1 MEIENQNNESS
12 EIMNTEEDELF
23 DYIHNLDEANIN
35 ELLSKKILP
44 IWDYKSKENQNSSVL
59 NISVYKKSY
68 KITKIFIDY
77 CKKNNSE
84 KLKEFINA
92 ANDQGVTPLHYASF
106 RGDVQIIQLLIEN
119 GGDMAKTTKRK
130 LNVIHYCA
138 QGNKPNALMYF
149 YLKMKE
155 NQNENN
161 QYKLI
166 KDIDGGGSTPLH
178 WAVYSIAED
187 LLLYLINLDIF
198 ESEEDRKKFINQ
210 KDKEGYSA
218 LHLSV
223 SSKSSRIAMKLLQ
236 NGADP
241 KVVDKK
247 GETPLQLA
255 EQKKQNDIIHI
266 LRNSQEC
273 QFCNVKAPVKQI
285 KKSSNNIICVFSFQI
300 IATLILFCSVL
311 PIFLYNYNNKYLKLL
326 YYAYIF
332 LLFLFFVIYFILLI
346 IDPGVKM
353 KNNLDGL
360 KELIFDGK
368 TDLTKYCYKC
378 FIKKTRTS
386 KHCIICDNCYDK
398 FDHHCYWIN
407 KCVAKRNYKFFIIF
421 LFEAAVYLIIILAIT
436 VLSLIKINKLN
447 SSSYEK
453 EKLCKNYIKLN
464 FDFLQ
469 DSCKIIFNKNNFI
482 IHLSLNILLILII
495 LSFLIPEFLLL
506 ILHMHVI
513 FTNYRE
519 EKNRRATSFSTASLL
534 NEDDSS
540 ILVSNSTSKL
550 N

>member
-1 MEIENQNNESS
+1 MATEKQNNESS
-12 EIMNTEEDELF
+12 EFIENEEDELF
-23 DYIHNLDEANIN
+23 DYIHNLDEANIK

-59 NISVYKKSY
+59 NISVYKKSF

-77 CKKNNSE
+77 CKKHNLE
-84 KLKEFINA
+84 KLNDFINEP
-92 ANDQGVTPLHYASF
+92 NDQGVTPLHYASF
-106 RGDVQIIQLLIEN
+106 RGEVQIIKLLVEN
-119 GGDMAKTTKRK
+119 GGDITKTTKRK

-138 QGNKPNALMYF
+138 QGNKPNSLLYF

-155 NQNENN
+155 NENERN
-161 QYKLI
+161 QFKLI
-166 KDIDGGGSTPLH
+166 TDKDGGGSTPLH

-198 ESEEDRKKFINQ
+198 EGEEDRKKFINQ
-210 KDKEGYSA
+210 LDNEGYSA
-218 LHLSV
+218 LHLCV

-255 EQKKQNDIIHI
+255 ISKQQKDIIHI

-285 KKSSNNIICVFSFQI
+285 KKSSKNIICVFSFQI
-300 IATLILFCSVL
+300 IATFILFCSVL
-311 PIFLYNYNNKYLKLL
+311 PIFLYKYNNKYWKLL

-332 LLFLFFVIYFILLI
+332 LLFLFFLLYIMLLI
-346 IDPGVKM
+346 INPGVKM
-353 KNNLDGL
+353 KNNLNEL
-360 KELIFDGK
+360 KDLLLNK
-368 TDLTKYCYKC
+368 NADLTKFCYKC

-407 KCVAKRNYKFFIIF
+407 KCVAKRNYKIFIFF
-421 LFEAAVYLIIILAIT
+421 LFEAAIYLLIILVIT
-436 VLSLIKINKLN
+436 GLSLFKINFLN
-447 SSSYEK
+447 SNSFDK
-453 EKLCKNYIKLN
+453 KNLCNQYIKLN
-464 FDFLQ
+464 LGFLENI
-469 DSCKIIFNKNNFI
+469 CEKVFNNKYILHFI
-482 IHLSLNILLILII
+482 LNILLILII

-506 ILHMHVI
+506 ILHIRVI
-513 FTNYRE
+513 CTNYRE
-519 EKNRRATSFSTASLL
+519 ERNRRATSFSTASLI

-540 ILVSNSTSKL
+540 ILVSNSTSKI
-550 N
+550 

>member
-1 MEIENQNNESS
+1 METENQNNESS
-12 EIMNTEEDELF
+12 EIMNSEEDELF

-84 KLKEFINA
+84 KLKDFINE

-119 GGDMAKTTKRK
+119 GGDMTKTTKRK

-155 NQNENN
+155 NENEKN

-166 KDIDGGGSTPLH
+166 KDKDGGGSTPLH

-198 ESEEDRKKFINQ
+198 DSEEDRKEFINEV
-210 KDKEGYSA
+210 DKEGYSA

-255 EQKKQNDIIHI
+255 INKKQHDIIHI

-285 KKSSNNIICVFSFQI
+285 KKSSNNIICVFFFQI

-311 PIFLYNYNNKYLKLL
+311 PIYLYNWDNKYLQLL

-332 LLFLFFVIYFILLI
+332 LLVFFFVIYFILLV

-353 KNNLDGL
+353 KNNLDDL
-360 KELIFDGK
+360 KELINK
-368 TDLTKYCYKC
+368 NADLTKYCYKC

-407 KCVAKRNYKFFIIF
+407 KCVAKRNYKFFITF
-421 LFEAAVYLIIILAIT
+421 LFEAAIYLMVILGIT
-436 VLSLIKINKLN
+436 ILSLIKINCFNNNYDKTELCEN
-447 SSSYEK
+447 YNYLDLGFIQEICEK
-453 EKLCKNYIKLN
+453 
-464 FDFLQ
+464 
-469 DSCKIIFNKNNFI
+469 IFAENTFI
-482 IHLSLNILLILII
+482 LHLILHILLILII

-506 ILHMHVI
+506 ILHIHVI
-513 FTNYRE
+513 CTNYRE
-519 EKNRRATSFSTASLL
+519 EKNRRATSFSTASLI